1 MALACAVPRS
11 SPSRFAVLF
20 DIDGTL
26 VDSNYLHIDAWD
38 RAFVSA
44 GHPVETWRIHRAI
57 GMDSGKLIER
67 LLEPGEGA
75 DVGSVSEV
83 VKDAH
88 GRFYAAMADR
98 LRAFAGARELLGELA
113 ARGRTVVLATSA
125 PQHELD
131 TLLDVLKVGDSV
143 DVVTSGADVESAK
156 PDPDLVEVALT
167 RASVSAEQAVM
178 VGDSVWDVIAAS
190 RAGVRTIGVLS
201 GGYSADELLSAGAVA
216 VYDDIADLLTRLD
229 DSPIGSDA

>member
-1 MALACAVPRS
+1 MALAGTVPRS
-11 SPSRFAVLF
+11 SASQTAVIF

-38 RAFVSA
+38 RAFASA

-67 LLEPGEGA
+67 LLEPADGA

-83 VKDAH
+83 VKNAH

>member
-1 MALACAVPRS
+1 MALAGAVPRS
-11 SPSRFAVLF
+11 SASQTAVIF

-38 RAFVSA
+38 RAFASA

-67 LLEPGEGA
+67 LLEPADGA

-83 VKDAH
+83 VKNAH

-190 RAGVRTIGVLS
+190 RAGVATIGVLS
-201 GGYSADELLSAGAVA
+201 GGYSADELLSAGAGA
-216 VYDDIADLLTRLD
+216 VYDDIADLLTHLD

>member
-1 MALACAVPRS
+1 MALAGAVPRS
-11 SPSRFAVLF
+11 SASQTAVLF

-38 RAFVSA
+38 RAFASA

-57 GMDSGKLIER
+57 GMDSSKLIER
-67 LLEPGEGA
+67 LLEPADGA
-75 DVGSVSEV
+75 DMGSVSEV
-83 VKDAH
+83 VKNAH

-113 ARGRTVVLATSA
+113 ARGRTVVLAKSA

-190 RAGVRTIGVLS
+190 RAGVRTIGVQS